1 MISVTSLKSY
11 SVQHDVHFIHFV
23 PTWSKINDKEV
34 TTICFLSQIHPLLI
48 MSGFKISDV
57 TEKCSTSKRGLHKAV
72 GDVTVFTVTFKI
84 LWLHLIVSTLCMYTS
99 PLASLP
105 TSQF

>member
-34 TTICFLSQIHPLLI
+34 TTIRFLSPIHRLLI

-57 TEKCSTSKRGLHKAV
+57 TEKCSAMLQC
-72 GDVTVFTVTFKI
+72 
-84 LWLHLIVSTLCMYTS
+84 LQS
-99 PLASLP
+99 PLHSVVTPDCINSLYVQRQSGG
-105 TSQF
+105 TAESAAAR